1 MLTSFIIFCLK
12 FTVRLNSSPAI
23 HCLFP
28 FVFRFF
34 FSKMS
39 EVQSFSK
46 IVSLK
51 PPQCNELSTQDLRF
65 SHDFPTCTPSLLE
78 SGWLQS
84 TAAVAIAGHPIILA
98 SPKCSGLYCNRAA
111 PLPKASPGISSGTL
125 LLSHDAKPQIISMTP
140 LVLRLLLQLR
150 LHLH

>member
-1 MLTSFIIFCLK
+1 MLTSSIIFCLK

-23 HCLFP
+23 HCPFFCLFS
-28 FVFRFF
+28 VF

-51 PPQCNELSTQDLRF
+51 PQQCNELSTQDLRF
-65 SHDFPTCTPSLLE
+65 SHNSPTCTPCLLE

-84 TAAVAIAGHPIILA
+84 TAAVAIASHPIILA
-98 SPKCSGLYCNRAA
+98 SPKCWGLYCNRAA

-125 LLSHDAKPQIISMTP
+125 ILWHDAKPQIISMTP
-140 LVLRLLLQLR
+140 SVLRLLLQLR